1 MARTKPKQAGKGDAG
16 ATGSEPTRFEGAGAH
31 EQEQEQA
38 AAEQA
43 REENEDVEL
52 ESLEDVVAIGE
63 ESDLGELLCD
73 MIVLDLDAIESYS
86 AAIDRVDDESIR
98 SKLGE
103 FRGDHERHVNDLSE
117 LVRGMGFTAPEAPAV
132 NREVAKVAMIMGK
145 MGGDRGVLTSLKAME
160 DQTNFAYGH
169 ALEHPELE
177 DEVRSVLELNLSDER
192 RHRDW
197 IVEQLAEL

>member
-1 MARTKPKQAGKGDAG
+1 MARTKPKRAGKSDTGATAGQQAG
-16 ATGSEPTRFEGAGAH
+16 FEGAR
-31 EQEQEQA
+31 EQEARAEEQG
-38 AAEQA
+38 

-86 AAIDRVDDESIR
+86 AAIDRVDDESICA
-98 SKLGE
+98 KLSE

-117 LVRGMGFTAPEAPAV
+117 LVQGMGFTAPEAPAV

-145 MGGDRGVLTSLKAME
+145 MGGDRGILTSLKAME
-160 DQTNFAYGH
+160 DQTNFAYDH
-169 ALEHPELE
+169 ALQHPELE

-197 IVEQLAEL
+197 IVEQLAQP